1 MPELA
6 ASDTL
11 DGSRLLPAWLRQ
23 RSWFGDVALVVF
35 LLAQCFDGAL
45 TYVGVITYGTGI
57 EANPLIASLMAQF
70 GHAPALM
77 SAKIVAAL
85 LGIALHLRQIHLAVA
100 LLAAFYLVAAIVPW
114 TAMLFF

>member
-1 MPELA
+1 MPEFA

-11 DGSRLLPAWLRQ
+11 SRPTLPSWVRQ

-45 TYVGVITYGTGI
+45 TYVGVLTYGTGI
-57 EANPLIASLMAQF
+57 EANPLIASLMGQV
-70 GHAPALM
+70 GHVPALM
-77 SAKIVAAL
+77 SAKIFAAL